1 MTIVLLGLAAGR
13 DRGLHQHPHHHQP
26 FGYTSSYGCSALVA
40 PIVMT
45 KRQSKRLR
53 KKSNM
58 VPIVVDDIQRKED
71 STPDLTSEIRALVR
85 SSSSSASPSRPR
97 MPPWLANYDDIFE
110 DSDDDDQGDKPL
122 LNSNGNKY
130 SLGLLTTRMGDEPSK
145 VARTNVSRLK
155 AALERHHTY
164 LGCESECFS
173 REDINDVMD
182 ALRVASG
189 GDYALL
195 AGAAEFLWLLLSVEE
210 NQFTGK
216 GKELAATT
224 ELKPQTL
231 FDDEDGYD
239 TVLIEEDSTSRREE
253 KRPFNIFTRDTLI
266 ASAFH
271 YADCVEAR
279 RSGVYGMVSQAV
291 RGMSPT
297 SSFADSWK
305 RQLLPAPTSRA
316 TLKDEKETE
325 NDVDDPVAVQQLA
338 EDEVSNTSSNE
349 RDQSIVIELADATA
363 SSSTAPRMKT
373 SDELISQF
381 GEDAARIAQATA
393 RIKRAELLAD
403 TVAFASAA
411 NPERLGD
418 GRDLRVRGP
427 TPSLDEADTLRSLLI
442 SVSEDWRGLAI
453 RSVACLYRLRGIVQ
467 FGGGERTPE
476 VAKAAREAVR
486 VYAPIA
492 GRLGMHRLKADL
504 EELAFGILYQRQYA
518 AAAVLYDQNGH
529 VMHDIEAFATSNV
542 EELLSADD
550 MLMTQV
556 ESLKVSSR
564 VKQPYS
570 LWKKLLKRRTR
581 GTKNGG
587 GKRKELSVQNLGDAV
602 ALRVVLRAK
611 RLSPAETEETIATR
625 EALLCYYVQK
635 RIMERLPA
643 TDESMIKDYISYP
656 KPNGYQSLHHTADV
670 FRNGVDWLFE
680 VQVRTEE
687 MHRLAEFGVAAHWD
701 YKIQGSMV
709 PVNNAVPSPDLIS
722 DSDDSP
728 QEESLETWDGT
739 EEVESIEE
747 FIDGVLDV
755 SLAEEENA
763 EGGEND
769 PERSDRCSSYI
780 EALTSAREE
789 IKANNVFVFISSSAS
804 ANDGKILPL
813 SLGATVADALR
824 EANDRY
830 GMDLGE
836 SKLLCNGQEIGIKD
850 LLKNGDV
857 VVISQA

>member
-1 MTIVLLGLAAGR
+1 MTMLIVLLGLAG
-13 DRGLHQHPHHHQP
+13 DHHRP
-26 FGYTSSYGCSALVA
+26 PSGSAMRMYGCSALVA

-53 KKSNM
+53 KKSSI
-58 VPIVVDDIQRKED
+58 VPILAGDVVPKKEVG
-71 STPDLTSEIRALVR
+71 STPPEPPDLTSEIRALVK
-85 SSSSSASPSRPR
+85 SSSLSSSASRPQ
-97 MPPWLANYDDIFE
+97 MPHWLANYDDILFE
-110 DSDDDDQGDKPL
+110 DSEDGVGVGVGI
-122 LNSNGNKY
+122 GNKY
-130 SLGLLTTRMGDEPSK
+130 SLGLLTSRMGDEPSK

-155 AALERHHTY
+155 AALDRHHTY
-164 LGCESECFS
+164 LGCRESECFS
-173 REDINDVMD
+173 QEDINDVMD

-231 FDDEDGYD
+231 FDDDEDDYD
-239 TVLIEEDSTSRREE
+239 TTVLIEEDISANRKEQ

-291 RGMSPT
+291 RGMNPT

-305 RQLLPAPTSRA
+305 RQLLPAPPSRA
-316 TLKDEKETE
+316 TRKDERETE
-325 NDVDDPVAVQQLA
+325 NDEA
-338 EDEVSNTSSNE
+338 SN
-349 RDQSIVIELADATA
+349 DIELTGATTP
-363 SSSTAPRMKT
+363 SSLLT
-373 SDELISQF
+373 SDELITQF

-403 TVAFASAA
+403 TVAFASATD
-411 NPERLGD
+411 PERLGD
-418 GRDLRVRGP
+418 GRTLRVRGP

-467 FGGGERTPE
+467 FGGGDRTPE

-492 GRLGMHRLKADL
+492 GRLGMHRLKANL

-518 AAAVLYDQNGH
+518 AAAVLYDQNGD
-529 VMHDIEAFATSNV
+529 VMHDIEAFATSSV

-550 MLMTQV
+550 MLMSQV
-556 ESLKVSSR
+556 DSLKVSSR

-570 LWKKLLKRRTR
+570 LWKKLLKRRTQ
-581 GTKNGG
+581 GTVNGG
-587 GKRKELSVQNLGDAV
+587 GRRKELSVQNLGDAV

-611 RLSPAETEETIATR
+611 RLSPAETDGTIATR
-625 EALLCYYVQK
+625 EAILCYYVHTKIMQK
-635 RIMERLPA
+635 FPA
-643 TDESMIKDYISYP
+643 RDESMIKDYISSP
-656 KPNGYQSLHHTADV
+656 KPNGYQSLHHTANL

-680 VQVRTEE
+680 VQVRSEE

-701 YKIQGSMV
+701 YKIQGPLV
-709 PVNNAVPSPDLIS
+709 PVTTVAPSADVVSRDS
-722 DSDDSP
+722 DSS
-728 QEESLETWDGT
+728 QEEIFKAGDGAD
-739 EEVESIEE
+739 EGIEE
-747 FIDGVLDV
+747 FIDGVLDAN
-755 SLAEEENA
+755 LAEEEDA
-763 EGGEND
+763 EDDEND
-769 PERSDRCSSYI
+769 AERSDRCYSYI
-780 EALTSAREE
+780 EALTSARED
-789 IKANNVFVFISSSAS
+789 IKANNVFVFISSTAS

-824 EANDRY
+824 KAEDRY
-830 GMDLGE
+830 GMNLVE
-836 SKLLCNGQEIGIKD
+836 SKLLCNGQDISMGDE
-850 LLKNGDV
+850 LKNGDV
-857 VVISQA
+857 VVIASQ